1 MQESSLPLLFLPL
14 LLLLLF
20 SFLVFFFADR
30 GFDDRGIRAKTEMT
44 WIIIINIYILKYN
57 IREMLFSHDTVDTKE
72 KIRVLSCNRF
82 MTSMMT
88 LWLITSPLL
97 YHWATQDLWKLRPL
111 KLSSC
116 DKHRSRILT
125 YVSVTSLVYT
135 RLILCDTLF
144 KASTNTTRSR
154 EKYHCIIPSK
164 SSLRSLWFT
173 YSFLQQ

>member
-1 MQESSLPLLFLPL
+1 MQKSSLPLLFLPL

-30 GFDDRGIRAKTEMT
+30 GFDDQGITAKTEMT

-57 IREMLFSHDTVDTKE
+57 IREMLFSERHRRHKGKNPST
-72 KIRVLSCNRF
+72 CNRF